1 MHSLMNKRVVVL
13 SLILAVAWSAF
24 VVVRHARAQETKL
37 PQPESAI
44 NDFAEALTPATKKR
58 LETVLA
64 NLKQRTEIELV
75 VAIVKSTGS
84 EDLYDY
90 SLRAARDW
98 NVGPGSPR
106 QGLLLLIAVDKA
118 TFFTQFRDRKS
129 TRLNSSHRCISY
141 AVFC

>member
-1 MHSLMNKRVVVL
+1 MLSFMNKRVVVVTL
-13 SLILAVAWSAF
+13 MLAFVWSAS
-24 VVVRHARAQETKL
+24 VVLHHARAQETKL

-44 NDFAEALTPATKKR
+44 NEFAESLTPATKKR

-90 SLRAARDW
+90 SLRVAKDW
-98 NVGPGSPR
+98 NIGAPASTR
-106 QGLLLLIAVDKA
+106 KSILLIIAVDKA
-118 TFFTQFRDRKS
+118 
-129 TRLNSSHRCISY
+129 N
-141 AVFC
+141 